1 MTDFKM
7 CGIAIC
13 GVALCTIFKNMKNEY
28 SLFIRLGISTIIML
42 FSFSLFLPI
51 ITYIEE
57 ISRNTIAYSYIPL
70 LIKILGLSIIIQ
82 LTIDISKDAG
92 EESIANKVALF
103 GKLQILI
110 LTMPL
115 ISSLF
120 KLCKDMLSWKKLF

>member
-1 MTDFKM
+1 MTDFKV

-28 SLFIRLGISTIIML
+28 TLFIRLGISTIIML

-57 ISRNTIAYSYIPL
+57 ISRNTIAYNYIPL
-70 LIKILGLSIIIQ
+70 LIKLLGLSIIIQ
-82 LTIDISKDAG
+82 LTIDVSKDAG
-92 EESIANKVALF
+92 EESIANKVALL

-120 KLCKDMLSWKKLF
+120 MLCKEMLS

>member
-1 MTDFKM
+1 MTDFKV

-28 SLFIRLGISTIIML
+28 TLFIRLGISTIIML

-57 ISRNTIAYSYIPL
+57 ISRNTIAYNYIPL
-70 LIKILGLSIIIQ
+70 LIKLLGLSIIIQ
-82 LTIDISKDAG
+82 LTIDVSKDAG
-92 EESIANKVALF
+92 EESIANKVALL

-120 KLCKDMLSWKKLF
+120 MLCKEMLSWKKLF

>member
-70 LIKILGLSIIIQ
+70 LIKIWGLSIIIQ

-120 KLCKDMLSWKKLF
+120 KLCKDMLAWKKLF